1 MSGCLLD
8 EEKFHICCKDLL
20 QHSDTVRDG
29 WTWEQ
34 GQSTEDG
41 YLKKSTLGPGRVGCI
56 TDQDKEDRGAGAA
69 PRHLTATLTRQ
80 DPPDSEGQQ
89 VEQRPDDDEDDVIDD
104 NDDEELTCS
113 SVSEGSNQV
122 VQYEYHILFSC
133 SYQTPVL
140 YFRASTLDGRSLSLE
155 EVWNGVHPNYRIR
168 LQNSPWD
175 SITQQEHPLLG
186 QSFFMLHP
194 CKTEEFMRP
203 VMQAALE
210 EHRPSPWLHQAF
222 TMVTPGLH
230 HGYTRPS
237 PWLHQAF
244 TMATPGLHH
253 GYTRPSPWLHQAF
266 TMVTPG
272 LHHALEQ
279 PLLDKSS

>member
-1 MSGCLLD
+1 MNVSTEMSGCFLD

-29 WTWEQ
+29 WTWVQ
-34 GQSTEDG
+34 GQSTENG
-41 YLKKSTLGPGRVGCI
+41 YLKKNTLGPGRVGCI
-56 TDQDKEDRGAGAA
+56 TDQDKEERGAGTA
-69 PRHLTATLTRQ
+69 PSHLTATLTRQ
-80 DPPDSEGQQ
+80 VPPDSEGQQ
-89 VEQRPDDDEDDVIDD
+89 MLTAKVTFDDDDDEDDDVIDD
-104 NDDEELTCS
+104 NEDEELTCS

-122 VQYEYHILFSC
+122 VQYEYHILYSC

-186 QSFFMLHP
+186 QPFFMLHP

-210 EHRPSPWLHQAF
+210 EHRQVNYVVTWLSVVGPVVGLDIPLSYSTQVLPPSPL
-222 TMVTPGLH
+222 
-230 HGYTRPS
+230 
-237 PWLHQAF
+237 
-244 TMATPGLHH
+244 
-253 GYTRPSPWLHQAF
+253 
-266 TMVTPG
+266 
-272 LHHALEQ
+272 Q
-279 PLLDKSS
+279 PAQGARQT